1 MERIKIIN
9 LAHHI
14 QSWKNVSIFEITI
27 VKIEI
32 GETRSLYIWIKVLRS
47 KIEEQINKL

>member
-1 MERIKIIN
+1 MKRIKIIN

-32 GETRSLYIWIKVLRS
+32 GEISLYICIKVLRC
-47 KIEEQINKL
+47 KLEEQLNKQ